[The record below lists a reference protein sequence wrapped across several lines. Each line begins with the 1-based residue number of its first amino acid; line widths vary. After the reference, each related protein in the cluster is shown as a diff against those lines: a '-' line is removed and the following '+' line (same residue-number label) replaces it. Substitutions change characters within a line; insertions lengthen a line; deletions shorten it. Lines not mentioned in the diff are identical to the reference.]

1 MEEEISRLSLLTS
14 EAVKAMTVERSKK
27 VRKSSPLAPKCFA
40 DEDESESIEDFCCPG
55 TTCDSW
61 LCPHCRRPIETS
73 SVPPPPETKSK
84 PRRQVDVAEN
94 FLTNSSRLRTKSQ
107 SQTNVNKQLF
117 NTNAKSTATKSIDPR
132 HIPTEK
138 ANRPANVTPNKKGYP
153 EKPKAGSAK
162 RRGSSEIRRAMAERV
177 KAQSLPPRAPRSPKK
192 YAVIT
197 IPSPKRPGSSEIAKR
212 HSKQRRT
219 PQKK

>member
-14 EAVKAMTVERSKK
+14 EAVKAMTVERTKK
-27 VRKSSPLAPKCFA
+27 IKKSSPLAPKCCA
-40 DEDESESIEDFCCPG
+40 EEDESESIEDFCCPG

-73 SVPPPPETKSK
+73 SVPPPPQTKPK
-84 PRRQVDVAEN
+84 PRRQVNVAEN

-117 NTNAKSTATKSIDPR
+117 NTNAKSTATRSIDPR
-132 HIPTEK
+132 HMATER
-138 ANRPANVTPNKKGYP
+138 ANRPVNVTPIKKGYP
-153 EKPKAGSAK
+153 EKPKAGSTK
-162 RRGSSEIRRAMAERV
+162 KRGSSEIRRVLAERA
-177 KAQSLPPRAPRSPKK
+177 KGQGLPPRTPRSAKK
-192 YAVIT
+192 YSVIN
-197 IPSPKRPGSSEIAKR
+197 ISSPKRPGSSEIAKR
-212 HSKQRRT
+212 QSKQRRT